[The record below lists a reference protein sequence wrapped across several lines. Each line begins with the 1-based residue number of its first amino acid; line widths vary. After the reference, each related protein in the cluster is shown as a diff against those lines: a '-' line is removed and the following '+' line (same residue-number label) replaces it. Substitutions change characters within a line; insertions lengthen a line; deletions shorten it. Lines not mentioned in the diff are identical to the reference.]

1 MQKKQ
6 IHALIVL
13 LFGMLLQGCATTI
26 PQQAPLTIPA
36 NMLLCQEAP
45 QVPNEPTDK
54 DLAYYIL
61 DLSNAGSDCREKL
74 HAIKNIEEPDDGKK

>member
-1 MQKKQ
+1 
-6 IHALIVL
+6 
-13 LFGMLLQGCATTI
+13 
-26 PQQAPLTIPA
+26 
-36 NMLLCQEAP
+36 MLLCQEAP